1 MKTIHKYRLQSG
13 AAINTL
19 NLRQGYRIV
28 RSEYL
33 LTEKA
38 VFIWV
43 EEPLSVSVPC
53 ITAEFVVVLT
63 GDPVPRSYIY
73 RDTALDPFGPEAF
86 HVYEIPEGELENKS
100 PEKADRLQAA

>member
-13 AAINTL
+13 AVINTL
-19 NLRQGYRIV
+19 NLRQGYRLV

-43 EEPLSVSVPC
+43 EEPLSVDAPF
-53 ITAEFVVVLT
+53 IATEFVVVLT
-63 GDPVPRSYIY
+63 GKPVPMNYVY
-73 RDTALDPFGPEAF
+73 RDTALDTFGPEAF
-86 HVYEIPEGELENKS
+86 HVYEVPSGEPQTSGAIEDGKL
-100 PEKADRLQAA
+100 RAA